1 VGFDHWSFPTD
12 LFFTGGAV
20 STSGTIVTAPGQG
33 VTAIRDVTNN
43 TGYLAQAQFG
53 VRDMLFLTAGVR
65 AEQNTNFG
73 DDLGTPVS
81 PRVGLSYVRQV
92 GGATL
97 KFRGSWGR
105 AIRAP
110 APGLKLGAVSAGSVT
125 LPNLALGPERQQGWD
140 LGVDATFGS
149 RATISA
155 TYYDQ
160 VADGLIQQVILPG
173 DSVLTFQSQNVG
185 RVGNDGVEIE
195 GKLSLGR
202 VRLQAQYGY
211 ARSEVERL
219 AVTYTGDLRVGE
231 QSQLTPKHTAG
242 ASVSSS
248 LGGGTTVAAGLT
260 YVGSWTY
267 YDVVAYFRCLGQ
279 TGPCRNDTFALD
291 RDYLVEFPGFAKI
304 NASVVQRITPLVS
317 GFLAIDNLTDNDAQE
332 YINFNP
338 VIGRITTVGLSF
350 RY

>member
-1 VGFDHWSFPTD
+1 
-12 LFFTGGAV
+12 
-20 STSGTIVTAPGQG
+20 
-33 VTAIRDVTNN
+33 
-43 TGYLAQAQFG
+43 
-53 VRDMLFLTAGVR
+53 
-65 AEQNTNFG
+65 
-73 DDLGTPVS
+73 
-81 PRVGLSYVRQV
+81 
-92 GGATL
+92 
-97 KFRGSWGR
+97 
-105 AIRAP
+105 
-110 APGLKLGAVSAGSVT
+110 
-125 LPNLALGPERQQGWD
+125 
-140 LGVDATFGS
+140 
-149 RATISA
+149 
-155 TYYDQ
+155 
-160 VADGLIQQVILPG
+160 
-173 DSVLTFQSQNVG
+173 
-185 RVGNDGVEIE
+185 
-195 GKLSLGR
+195 

-317 GFLAIDNLTDNDAQE
+317 GFLAIDNLTDNDAQD